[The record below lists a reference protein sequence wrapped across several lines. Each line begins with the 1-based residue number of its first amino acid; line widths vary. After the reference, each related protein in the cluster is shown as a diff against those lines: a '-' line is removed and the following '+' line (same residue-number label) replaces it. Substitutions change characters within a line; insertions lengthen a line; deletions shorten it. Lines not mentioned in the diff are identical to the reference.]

1 MTEELKHIKEYHS
14 THNAFA
20 KAMNIKILDIDKGY
34 AKTIME
40 LKSQHKNS
48 MGITHGGAI
57 FAIVDTT
64 LGAAATAYGTFAVT
78 AAANISLSEE
88 VFVVALEVVTRLI
101 KIDGFVVFVIHG
113 LGVARAEHHVQSR
126 ARILGHENRRY
137 RHNDEKQCEH
147 AGKHAPQHDRKSVG
161 LGFRFVFAHNYL
173 KNR

>member
-1 MTEELKHIKEYHS
+1 MKNNNRKIDGRFWLTNNGEYFAGRGRIELLKHIKEYHS

-78 AAANISLSEE
+78 AAANISYIKAGTKGPLTAEARELSKTRKLGTYEVKVYDGDQSLIAIAQATMYRKDKPYPPVEE
-88 VFVVALEVVTRLI
+88 
-101 KIDGFVVFVIHG
+101 
-113 LGVARAEHHVQSR
+113 
-126 ARILGHENRRY
+126 
-137 RHNDEKQCEH
+137 EK
-147 AGKHAPQHDRKSVG
+147 
-161 LGFRFVFAHNYL
+161 
-173 KNR
+173 

>member
-64 LGAAATAYGTFAVT
+64 LGAAATAYIKAGTKGPLT
-78 AAANISLSEE
+78 AEARELSKTRKLGTYEVKVYDGDQSLIAIAQATMYRKDKPYPPVEE
-88 VFVVALEVVTRLI
+88 
-101 KIDGFVVFVIHG
+101 
-113 LGVARAEHHVQSR
+113 
-126 ARILGHENRRY
+126 
-137 RHNDEKQCEH
+137 EK
-147 AGKHAPQHDRKSVG
+147 
-161 LGFRFVFAHNYL
+161 
-173 KNR
+173 